1 MISLPQFW
9 HFGGVGVGDRGIGR
23 DSGLV
28 VYHGDFDDG
37 GYGCVGYDVS
47 DTDGGYGFDSDG
59 VDNVCVDSDGVDNDG
74 VDNDGVDSDDE
85 IITCLVLSPHCNNIT
100 ITV

>member
-9 HFGGVGVGDRGIGR
+9 HFGGVGDRGIGR

-59 VDNVCVDSDGVDNDG
+59 VDNDD

-85 IITCLVLSPHCNNIT
+85 IIPCLVLSPHCNNIT